1 MQDRRREQRWPAY
14 LGGTITY
21 SKRVAVLDCLVRNI
35 SPSGARL
42 TIASGV
48 VPDAF
53 DLHIP
58 QQQVEYRVR
67 MRWRSADAI
76 GVEFAHAQDAAAP
89 IPLSLARRV
98 KRLESE
104 NAGLRRRLREDG

>member
-35 SPSGARL
+35 SPRGARL
-42 TIASGV
+42 TIASGI

-53 DLHIP
+53 ELHIP
-58 QQQVEYRVR
+58 QQQAEYHAR

-76 GVEFAHAQDAAAP
+76 GVEFSHAQDAAAP
-89 IPLSLARRV
+89 VPLSLVRRI
-98 KRLESE
+98 KRLENE
-104 NAGLRRRLREDG
+104 NAGLRRRLHEET